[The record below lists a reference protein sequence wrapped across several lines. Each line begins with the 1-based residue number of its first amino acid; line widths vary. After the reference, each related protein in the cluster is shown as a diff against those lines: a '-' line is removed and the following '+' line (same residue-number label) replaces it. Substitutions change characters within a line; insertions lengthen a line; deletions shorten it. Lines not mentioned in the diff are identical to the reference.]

1 MDNQRSDH
9 PSGVSLLLHE
19 FQTELST
26 MDIESVMILDC
37 LKDPTRKNLK
47 EAEQSAHAIRSK
59 IREISTNIRIHLY
72 DSGSK
77 SESAARQTP
86 FVPDDFFQG
95 LVQRWN
101 RDPKVVIT
109 LVVQDRIEERV
120 DEEGTRAEEPEVFSD
135 EVSEDTPDIIPKGAP
150 GRERDAGSDGEQDKE
165 REGAPGKGQDK
176 GQKLGPEGEQDTNP
190 LEVPEGTQTTVHE
203 HVPDGLT
210 DAVQEPGLEWRSGE
224 DRSIRNTLTLPFSF
238 QAFRLIMDVLLS
250 NAVRFRKGDRAN
262 ITLEVK
268 TGPDLLKICCRD
280 EGIGIPNEEIH
291 HIGKFFFRAG
301 NTTGTDGNGVALHF
315 VISLIRDFG
324 GDVKIHSQEGIYT
337 VIELLIPAKPA

>member
-190 LEVPEGTQTTVHE
+190 LDVPEGTQTTVHE

-291 HIGKFFFRAG
+291 HIGELFFRAG

-337 VIELLIPAKPA
+337 EIELLIPAKPA

>member
-1 MDNQRSDH
+1 M
-9 PSGVSLLLHE
+9 SLLLHE

-47 EAEQSAHAIRSK
+47 EAEKSAHAIRSK
-59 IREISTNIRIHLY
+59 IREVSTNIRIHLY
-72 DSGSK
+72 DSGVK

-101 RDPKVVIT
+101 RDPKAVIT

-120 DEEGTRAEEPEVFSD
+120 DEEGSRAEEPEN
-135 EVSEDTPDIIPKGAP
+135 TPDTIPKVAP
-150 GRERDAGSDGEQDKE
+150 SNGQKSGSEGEQDK
-165 REGAPGKGQDK
+165 
-176 GQKLGPEGEQDTNP
+176 NP
-190 LEVPEGTQTTVHE
+190 LDVPEGTQTTVHE
-203 HVPDGLT
+203 RVPDGLT

-224 DRSIRNTLTLPFSF
+224 DRSTQNRFTLPFSL

-262 ITLEVK
+262 VTLQVE
-268 TGPDLLKICCRD
+268 TGPDLLKIRCRD

-291 HIGKFFFRAG
+291 HIGELFFRAG

-324 GDVKIHSQEGIYT
+324 GDVKIHSQEGKYT
-337 VIELLIPAKPA
+337 EIELLIPAKPA

>member
-1 MDNQRSDH
+1 MDNQRSEH
-9 PSGVSLLLHE
+9 PSRISLLLHE

-26 MDIESVMILDC
+26 MDVESVMILDC

-47 EAEQSAHAIRSK
+47 EAKKSAHAIRSK
-59 IREISTNIRIHLY
+59 IREVSTNIRIHLY
-72 DSGSK
+72 DSGVK

-120 DEEGTRAEEPEVFSD
+120 DEEGARAEEPEVFSD
-135 EVSEDTPDIIPKGAP
+135 EVAEDTPDIIPK
-150 GRERDAGSDGEQDKE
+150 
-165 REGAPGKGQDK
+165 GAPGKGQDK

-190 LEVPEGTQTTVHE
+190 LDVPEGTQTTVHE
-203 HVPDGLT
+203 RVPDGLT
-210 DAVQEPGLEWRSGE
+210 DAVQEPGLEWRLGE
-224 DRSIRNTLTLPFSF
+224 DRSIRNRFTLPFSF

-262 ITLEVK
+262 ITLEVEI
-268 TGPDLLKICCRD
+268 GPDLLKICCRD

-291 HIGKFFFRAG
+291 HIGELFFRAG

-337 VIELLIPAKPA
+337 EIELLIPAKPA

>member
-1 MDNQRSDH
+1 MD
-9 PSGVSLLLHE
+9 V
-19 FQTELST
+19 
-26 MDIESVMILDC
+26 ESVMILDC

-47 EAEQSAHAIRSK
+47 EAKKSAHAIRSK
-59 IREISTNIRIHLY
+59 IREVSTNIRIHLY
-72 DSGSK
+72 DSGVK

-120 DEEGTRAEEPEVFSD
+120 DEEGARAEEPEVFSD

-150 GRERDAGSDGEQDKE
+150 G
-165 REGAPGKGQDK
+165 KGQDK

-190 LEVPEGTQTTVHE
+190 LDVPEGTQTTVHE
-203 HVPDGLT
+203 RVPDGLT
-210 DAVQEPGLEWRSGE
+210 DAVQEPGLEWRLGE
-224 DRSIRNTLTLPFSF
+224 DRSIRNRFTLPFSF

-291 HIGKFFFRAG
+291 HIGELFFRAG

>member
-1 MDNQRSDH
+1 M
-9 PSGVSLLLHE
+9 SLLLHE

-47 EAEQSAHAIRSK
+47 EAEKSAHAIRSK
-59 IREISTNIRIHLY
+59 IREVSTNIRIHLY
-72 DSGSK
+72 DSGVK
-77 SESAARQTP
+77 SESSARQTP

-101 RDPKVVIT
+101 RDPKAVIT
-109 LVVQDRIEERV
+109 LVVQDRIEEWV
-120 DEEGTRAEEPEVFSD
+120 DEEGAWAEEPEVFSD
-135 EVSEDTPDIIPKGAP
+135 EVSEDTPGTIPKGAP
-150 GRERDAGSDGEQDKE
+150 SKGQDIGAEGEQEGSPGKEQEDALGRERKS
-165 REGAPGKGQDK
+165 RS
-176 GQKLGPEGEQDTNP
+176 EGEQDTNP
-190 LEVPEGTQTTVHE
+190 LDVPEGTQTTVHE
-203 HVPDGLT
+203 RVPDGLT
-210 DAVQEPGLEWRSGE
+210 DVVQEPGLEWRSGE
-224 DRSIRNTLTLPFSF
+224 DRSTQNRFTLPFSL
-238 QAFRLIMDVLLS
+238 QAFRLVMDVLLS

-262 ITLEVK
+262 VTLEVEI
-268 TGPDLLKICCRD
+268 GPDLLKICCRD

-291 HIGKFFFRAG
+291 HIGELFFRAG

-337 VIELLIPAKPA
+337 EIELLIPAKPA

>member
-1 MDNQRSDH
+1 MDNQRSEH
-9 PSGVSLLLHE
+9 PSRISLLLHE

-26 MDIESVMILDC
+26 MDVESVMILDC

-47 EAEQSAHAIRSK
+47 EAEKSAHAIRSK
-59 IREISTNIRIHLY
+59 IREVSTNIRIHLY
-72 DSGSK
+72 DSGVK

-135 EVSEDTPDIIPKGAP
+135 EVAEDTPDIIPK
-150 GRERDAGSDGEQDKE
+150 
-165 REGAPGKGQDK
+165 GAPGKGQDK

-224 DRSIRNTLTLPFSF
+224 DRSILNTLTLPFSF

-262 ITLEVK
+262 VTLQVE
-268 TGPDLLKICCRD
+268 TGPDLLKIRCRD

-291 HIGKFFFRAG
+291 HIGELFFRAG

-337 VIELLIPAKPA
+337 EIELLIPAKPA

>member
-1 MDNQRSDH
+1 M
-9 PSGVSLLLHE
+9 SLLLHE

-47 EAEQSAHAIRSK
+47 EAEKSAHAIRSK
-59 IREISTNIRIHLY
+59 IREVSTNIRIHLY
-72 DSGSK
+72 DSGVK
-77 SESAARQTP
+77 SESSVRQTP

-101 RDPKVVIT
+101 RDPKAVIT

-120 DEEGTRAEEPEVFSD
+120 DEEGARAEEPEN
-135 EVSEDTPDIIPKGAP
+135 TPDTIPKVAP
-150 GRERDAGSDGEQDKE
+150 SRERDAGS
-165 REGAPGKGQDK
+165 
-176 GQKLGPEGEQDTNP
+176 EGEQDTNP

-203 HVPDGLT
+203 RVPDGLT

-224 DRSIRNTLTLPFSF
+224 DRSIQNRFTLPFSL

-262 ITLEVK
+262 VTLQVE
-268 TGPDLLKICCRD
+268 TGPDLLKIRCRD

-291 HIGKFFFRAG
+291 HIGELFFRAG

-324 GDVKIHSQEGIYT
+324 GDVKIHSQEGKYT
-337 VIELLIPAKPA
+337 EIELLIPAKPA